1 MKAAYPTILTRDKD
15 IVLVEVPDL
24 GILTEGKSVADAIY
38 MARDAIGLAGV
49 TLQDKK
55 QDVPKPSALEDID
68 IASGTF
74 ADVGGGILTLVD
86 IDFDAYRRKLDRK
99 MVRRNV
105 TLPEWLNEAAD
116 EANLNVSGV
125 LQEALKDKLGF
136 AKEA

>member
-1 MKAAYPTILTRDKD
+1 MKAAYPAILTRDKD

-24 GILTEGKSVADAIY
+24 GILTEGKSVAAAIY
-38 MARDAIGLAGV
+38 MARNAIGLAGV

-55 QDVPKPSALEDID
+55 QEVPKPSALEDID

>member
-24 GILTEGKSVADAIY
+24 GILTEGKSVADAISV
-38 MARDAIGLAGV
+38 ARDASGLAGV

>member
-38 MARDAIGLAGV
+38 MARNAIGLAGV

-55 QDVPKPSALEDID
+55 QEIPKPSALEDID

-99 MVRRNV
+99 MVRRNI
-105 TLPEWLNEAAD
+105 TLPEWFKR
-116 EANLNVSGV
+116 
-125 LQEALKDKLGF
+125 QMKQT
-136 AKEA
+136 

>member
-24 GILTEGKSVADAIY
+24 GILTEGKSVVDAIY
-38 MARDAIGLAGV
+38 MARNAIGLAGV

-55 QDVPKPSALEDID
+55 QEIPKSSALEDID

-86 IDFDAYRRKLDRK
+86 IDFNAYRRKLD
-99 MVRRNV
+99 MQMMRRNI
-105 TLPEWLNEAAD
+105 TLPEWLKR
-116 EANLNVSGV
+116 
-125 LQEALKDKLGF
+125 QMKQT
-136 AKEA
+136 

>member
-55 QDVPKPSALEDID
+55 QEVPKPSALEDID

-86 IDFDAYRRKLDRK
+86 IDFNAYRRKLD
-99 MVRRNV
+99 MQMMRRNI
-105 TLPEWLNEAAD
+105 TLPEWLKR
-116 EANLNVSGV
+116 
-125 LQEALKDKLGF
+125 QMKQT
-136 AKEA
+136 

>member
-15 IVLVEVPDL
+15 VVLVEVPDL
-24 GILTEGKSVADAIY
+24 GILTEGKNVADAIY

-49 TLQDKK
+49 ALQDKK
-55 QDVPKPSALEDID
+55 QEVPKPSALEDID
-68 IASGTF
+68 VSSGTF
-74 ADVGGGILTLVD
+74 ADAGAGILTLVD
-86 IDFDAYRRKLDRK
+86 IDFEAYRRKLDRK

-116 EANLNVSGV
+116 DANLNVSGV